1 MRQFPDKLPDNPHA
15 DPSWHHGRALDT
27 PLTPQPPPGTVE
39 AWCLE
44 LVTTTDLEGK
54 LRPAPPPDRW
64 EPAPPARRLA
74 APGRPAGLSRT
85 ARAPRTPRPEALVDP
100 RARARLVHA
109 FLHHELQA
117 AELFAWAILAF
128 PAAPREFRAG
138 CLRLAREEL
147 AHLAL
152 YRAHLAH
159 LGATCGDFPVRDWFW
174 ERVGGVRDELAF
186 VAWLGLGLEGANL
199 EHSARF
205 AAAFRAAGDEEGA
218 RILERVEHDE
228 VGHVAFARAWFEH
241 WSGAPLDYER
251 WRAVLPRP
259 LTPAVLRGLPLN
271 RTARARAGLD
281 AAFLARLEAEPATTT
296 RSPR

>member
-1 MRQFPDKLPDNPHA
+1 MG
-15 DPSWHHGRALDT
+15 PSRDLR
-27 PLTPQPPPGTVE
+27 PPPGTVE
-39 AWCLE
+39 AWCFE
-44 LVTTTDLEGK
+44 LTTSTSLASK
-54 LRPAPPPDRW
+54 LDPPPPPTTW
-64 EPAPPARRLA
+64 EAAPPARRLRE
-74 APGRPAGLSRT
+74 PGRPPELVRA
-85 ARAPRTPRPEALVDP
+85 ARAPRTPRPQALVET

-128 PAAPREFRAG
+128 PATPPEFRAG

-147 AHLAL
+147 EHLAL
-152 YRAHLAH
+152 YRAHLAR
-159 LGATCGDFPVRDWFW
+159 LGGTYGDHPVRDWFW
-174 ERVGGVRDELAF
+174 ERAAGVHDELAF

-205 AAAFRAAGDEEGA
+205 GAAFRAAGDEAGA
-218 RILERVEHDE
+218 RILERVERDE
-228 VGHVAFARAWFEH
+228 IGHVAFARAWFER

-251 WRAVLPRP
+251 WRATLPRP

-271 RTARARAGLD
+271 RDARERAGMD
-281 AAFLARLEAEPATTT
+281 AAFLARLEAEPAATA